1 MLIAEIALITPA
13 AARLARRPS
22 PSSAR
27 WGWLLL
33 AASLLTAPAVAA
45 EPGAAAK
52 PARKAAP
59 AAKPGQAAK
68 TTPLRQQ
75 LKSKASALALASSTA
90 ETLNAA
96 QLSMAARVLTGS
108 ADCEFNQRISVLPVD
123 GQPGWFTVA
132 HKNARYR
139 MLPQQT
145 DTGAVRLEDKASG
158 MVWLQI
164 PSKSMLMN
172 ARLGQRLVDSCLHA
186 EQRAAVLALA
196 LAGADAKA
204 ASGLG
209 IVAPPTALAAAPG
222 PAALVADGPVVMP
235 TVETRPPIAAGLM
248 PPGAPAVLAP
258 VAPGFD
264 TASAPA
270 ASAS

>member
-196 LAGADAKA
+196 GADAQA

-248 PPGAPAVLAP
+248 PPSAPAVLAP
-258 VAPGFD
+258 EAPGFD
-264 TASAPA
+264 TALTSA